1 MGSKHLCTEY
11 RKAVLAYTILLLPR
25 EYSSSTLVIHT
36 SMTSH
41 TNNWKLF
48 RDLLWNYIY
57 KNIRGIYIRLG
68 LVKLSLVQK
77 LTLYKVSFLCWV
89 SYYNLSPSQSLV
101 CRQSHANSASCP
113 LPLLSILYHIT
124 WMILPIDS
132 MH

>member
-11 RKAVLAYTILLLPR
+11 RKAVLAHTKLLLPR

-57 KNIRGIYIRLG
+57 KNIIGIHIVLG
-68 LVKLSLVQK
+68 LVKSSLVQK
-77 LTLYKVSFLCWV
+77 LTLYKVCYCVGWV
-89 SYYNLSPSQSLV
+89 IITCPHPSHLYVVKAMPTQQVAPCLYFQY
-101 CRQSHANSASCP
+101 CT
-113 LPLLSILYHIT
+113 ILHGWFY
-124 WMILPIDS
+124 P
-132 MH
+132 